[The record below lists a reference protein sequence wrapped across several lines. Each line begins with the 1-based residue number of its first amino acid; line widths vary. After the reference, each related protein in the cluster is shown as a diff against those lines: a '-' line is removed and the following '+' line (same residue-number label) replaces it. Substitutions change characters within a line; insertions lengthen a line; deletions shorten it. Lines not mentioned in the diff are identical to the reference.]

1 VSGSTSPR
9 PVGPRVA
16 RDPRRAERIIKGAM
30 AVIAKEG
37 LERLTHRAVATEAG
51 VPLGSTTYY
60 FGSLD
65 DIVLAAMLDAKA
77 DDTASLVAWSQQ
89 IEHRDELAPAL
100 AQRIMDDAQRS
111 QMVANVHL
119 YLAAISRP
127 QFQEVA
133 YEWSQVMTGVL
144 ERFVDEATAETLSGL
159 YDALIIRVMIS
170 GGRASRDEVERVI
183 RRALDASRPAAVG

>member
-1 VSGSTSPR
+1 MSESTPPR
-9 PVGPRVA
+9 PVSPRA
-16 RDPRRAERIIKGAM
+16 PRDPGRAERIIAGAM
-30 AVIAKEG
+30 AVIATQG

-51 VPLGSTTYY
+51 VPLGSTTYH

-65 DIVLAAMLDAKA
+65 DIVLAAMLHAKA
-77 DDTASLVAWSQQ
+77 DDTASLAAWAQG
-89 IEHRDELAPAL
+89 IAHPDELAPAL

-133 YEWSQVMTGVL
+133 YAWSQVMTGVL
-144 ERFVDEATAETLSGL
+144 ERFVDEVAAETLSGL

-183 RRALDASRPAAVG
+183 RRALAACRPAAVG